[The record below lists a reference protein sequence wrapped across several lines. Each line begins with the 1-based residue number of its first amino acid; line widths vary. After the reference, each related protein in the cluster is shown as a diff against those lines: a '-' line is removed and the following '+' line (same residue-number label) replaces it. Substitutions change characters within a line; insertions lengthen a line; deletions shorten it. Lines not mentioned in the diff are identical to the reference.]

1 MAIKLQTSYVST
13 NRPGAYVDVKVK
25 STPAGVGSVGNIVII
40 GEADAGLDFTQD
52 DVLLNYYTPD
62 QVNLVQD
69 KYVKGPIVDAMRM
82 LGSPSADP
90 GIQGSASRVF
100 IVKTNGSSFASA
112 PIVGY
117 GTLSDK
123 IGGADGNKYSYKIMQ
138 TQAEVAPKVIS
149 DDISAT
155 MAAPAVLDGLEFG
168 VRLNGGAVTTITLSA
183 VTADHDT
190 MTELAAEINGQLPPG
205 ITCADEG
212 NALVIEMSP
221 VAANALG
228 YGRSFELVDSTPGD
242 LAVIGLDAGL
252 VVSSAEPE
260 ISVSIVR
267 PDINANETLEV
278 SADVAFAIGYEGTSA
293 AMIISGSSLTTT
305 VVGGAGSNLNVNLNN
320 FSTIQ
325 SLVDYINA
333 QTGYSAAVVGANA
346 QLSPASLDKV
356 STDICSSQASLRP
369 GRVKKSVSA
378 FKNVLSTSQ
387 YLNAEV
393 TATVGLPAAT
403 SSFVFLTGGAKGGT
417 TAADI
422 VDALE
427 ALEAIDVN
435 FVVPLFSRDAS
446 LDIADGLT
454 DASST
459 YTLDAIHAA
468 AKSHVLKMSQVKLK
482 KNRILMAS
490 FKGTYADAK
499 LKASTLAT
507 YRAIMCMQDVTQV
520 DSQGV
525 VKQFQPWMQS
535 VIAAGM
541 QSAGFYKSLMK
552 KFANVISVIDPSGFN
567 NGSPGSVEDALES
580 GIMFMEKV
588 TSGIRWVSDQSCYLL
603 DSNFVYNSLQATYDA
618 DVVSL
623 DLAASLENAYVG
635 QSLADV
641 DAATVLAF
649 ISNKMA
655 GYKQLKLIGT
665 SEDAPAGYKNV
676 SIQID
681 GPIMSVKLEIKLS
694 SAIYFIPITM
704 EISQIT
710 SSAEG

>member
-1 MAIKLQTSYVST
+1 MAIKLNTSFVST
-13 NRPGAYVDVKVK
+13 NRPGSYIDVKVK

-69 KYVKGPIVDAMRM
+69 KYVRGPIVDAMRM

-100 IVKTNGSSFASA
+100 IVKTNGGSFASA
-112 PIVGY
+112 PIAGY

-123 IGGADGNKYSYKIMQ
+123 IGGADGNKFSYKIMQ
-138 TQAEVAPKVIS
+138 TQAEVAPKVTS
-149 DDISAT
+149 DDLTTT
-155 MAAPAVLDGLEFG
+155 MLTPVVLNGLEFG
-168 VRLNGGAVTTITLSA
+168 IRVNGGAVTTVTLSA
-183 VTADHDT
+183 NTIDHDT
-190 MTELAAEINGQLPPG
+190 VPELAAEINAQLPSG
-205 ITCADEG
+205 ISCVDDGDTIVFELDA
-212 NALVIEMSP
+212 

-228 YGRSFELVDSTPGD
+228 YGRSFELIDSTPGD

-252 VVSSAEPE
+252 IVSSAEPE

-267 PDINANETLEV
+267 PDINANETLEA
-278 SADVAFAIGYEGTSA
+278 SADVAFAIGYEGTTASMVIA
-293 AMIISGSSLTTT
+293 GSSLTTT
-305 VVGGAGSNLNVNLNN
+305 VVGGAGSNLAVDLNS
-320 FSTIQ
+320 FSTVQ
-325 SLVDYINA
+325 ALSDYINA
-333 QTGYSAAVVGANA
+333 QAGYSAAVIGANS
-346 QLSPASLDKV
+346 QLSPLSLDKV
-356 STDICSSQASLRP
+356 TISIASSASAIRP
-369 GRVKKSVSA
+369 GRVKKACSV
-378 FKNVLSTSQ
+378 FKNVMATSQ

-393 TATVGLPAAT
+393 TAVQGLPAAMA
-403 SSFVFLTGGAKGGT
+403 SFAFLSGGAKGGT

-422 VDALE
+422 VDALD
-427 ALEAIDVN
+427 ALEGIDVN

-454 DASST
+454 DATST

-490 FKGTYADAK
+490 FKGSYADAK

-520 DSQGV
+520 DSQGAV
-525 VKQFQPWMQS
+525 NQFQPWMQS

-567 NGSPGSVEDALES
+567 NGSPGSVEDALDS

-588 TSGIRWVSDQSCYLL
+588 TAGIRWVSDQSTYLK
-603 DSNFVYNSLQATYDA
+603 DQNFVYNSLQATYDA

-649 ISNKMA
+649 ISNKMD
-655 GYKQLKLIGT
+655 GYKRLKLIGT
-665 SEDAPAGYKNV
+665 SEDAPAGYRNV
-676 SIQID
+676 SIEID

-694 SAIYFIPITM
+694 SSIYFIPITM